1 MKHTHHII
9 PQYLGGTDDPSNLI
23 ELTVEDHAE
32 VHRKLYELHGNWQDY
47 CAWQA
52 LSGRIGK
59 EQILRMKQGMAN
71 KGRKKTPEEIE
82 KIRQGALKRVERQRA
97 DGTLEKAN
105 QKRSQAMKG
114 KKKTPEAIDKW
125 RKSRKGYKHSPE
137 TIAKIKEKRALQKNV
152 KGVIQY
158 DK

>member
-1 MKHTHHII
+1 MKQIHHII
-9 PQYLGGTDDPSNLI
+9 PQYLGGTDEPSNLI
-23 ELTVEDHAE
+23 ELTVEEHAE
-32 VHRKLYELHGNWQDY
+32 AHRKLYELHGNWQDY

-59 EQILRMKQGMAN
+59 EEILRMKQGMAN
-71 KGRKKTPEEIE
+71 KGRKRTPEQIE
-82 KIRQGALKRVERQRA
+82 RIKEAALKREARHRI

-114 KKKTPEAIDKW
+114 KKKTPEAIDNWK
-125 RKSRKGYKHSPE
+125 KSRKGYKHSSE
-137 TIAKIKEKRALQKNV
+137 TIVKIKEKRALQKNV